1 MNISFGGDFS
11 VKKPINEVYD
21 FLTDANRFCPLLPD
35 YKSMEKE
42 DDKHF
47 TVTMLVGIS
56 HIRGDAKVKMEL
68 LEADRPSR
76 AVYQGKGSVAG
87 GTATLTA
94 GFTLETIGQHKSEVD
109 GTVSNRGAAS
119 FAGGGVARTACEEKR
134 TEADRQFANCTD
146 LSIFRAQVEDGL

>member
-11 VKKPINEVYD
+11 VKKTPDEVYD
-21 FLTDANRFCPLLPD
+21 FLTDASRFCPLLPD

-42 DDKHF
+42 DDRHF
-47 TVTMLVGIS
+47 TVTLLVGIS

-68 LEADRPSR
+68 LEADRPTR

-94 GFTLETIGQHKSEVD
+94 GFTLEKIAD
-109 GTVSNRGAAS
+109 GTKVNWTGQSQIVGRLAS
-119 FAGGGVARTACEEKR
+119 LAGGLLEPLAKKNVQKLIDSLQAALT
-134 TEADRQFANCTD
+134 
-146 LSIFRAQVEDGL
+146 